1 MTYSND
7 FFELDFL
14 AVETKKS
21 GDAITFY
28 CCVNGEEWVHV
39 IDGGYTETG
48 QKILDHVS
56 KYYGKEHI
64 DVVTVSHSDGDH
76 VLGLKTVLSNGSV
89 GALVMNRPWLYAAEL
104 IERFPTYN
112 SVDALARALRRAYN
126 YIADLEDI
134 AVSRNIPI
142 YDAFQGREIGCFRVM
157 APTKDR
163 YLSLIAESDRTPTS
177 EAATLGESIFST
189 MSKAAKA
196 LANLVSS
203 AWNEEYF
210 PTSAT
215 NRENEMS
222 LIQYAEIDG
231 VKILLTGD
239 AGREALQEFVD
250 AAPFYGIQ
258 LPGIDRFQV
267 PHHGSRRN
275 VSTELLD
282 AILGPRIPRHQ
293 ATGGRFSAFIS
304 SALEDPHHPKKAVE
318 RAIHHRDGRVIATEG
333 VDKYTRHNRQ
343 MRAGWDVVE
352 ARPYP
357 EQQEE

>member
-1 MTYSND
+1 
-7 FFELDFL
+7 
-14 AVETKKS
+14 
-21 GDAITFY
+21 
-28 CCVNGEEWVHV
+28 
-39 IDGGYTETG
+39 
-48 QKILDHVS
+48 
-56 KYYGKEHI
+56 
-64 DVVTVSHSDGDH
+64 
-76 VLGLKTVLSNGSV
+76 
-89 GALVMNRPWLYAAEL
+89 
-104 IERFPTYN
+104 
-112 SVDALARALRRAYN
+112 
-126 YIADLEDI
+126 
-134 AVSRNIPI
+134 
-142 YDAFQGREIGCFRVM
+142 
-157 APTKDR
+157 
-163 YLSLIAESDRTPTS
+163 
-177 EAATLGESIFST
+177 

-250 AAPFYGIQ
+250 AAPIYGID

-293 ATGGRFSAFIS
+293 ATGARFSAFIS

-333 VDKYTRHNRQ
+333 ENKYTKHNRP
-343 MRAGWDVVE
+343 MREGWSAV
-352 ARPYP
+352 ASRLYP
-357 EQQEE
+357 EEQEE